1 MSAETPPHPSAIHD
15 PDPDTQQKKSD
26 QAEKLRVLVL
36 KNMVHGPCGKD
47 KPEARCMYNPQGEI
61 TGVCHKSFPK
71 QFMKD
76 TIWDEA
82 QSYATYRRRKPEDGG
97 DEVVQHN
104 RTINNSWIVPHS
116 PYLLLRYNC
125 HINVEICAST
135 KATKYLYKYIHKGGD
150 RAMVRIYDEEQPRA
164 RNEVREFQDLNSFG
178 ASEATWPIFELP
190 MSKRYP
196 AIQRLPIHLEK

>member
-1 MSAETPPHPSAIHD
+1 
-15 PDPDTQQKKSD
+15 
-26 QAEKLRVLVL
+26 
-36 KNMVHGPCGKD
+36 MVHGPCGKD

-76 TIWDEA
+76 TIWDEV

-104 RTINNSWIVPHS
+104 RTINNSWIVPYS

-150 RAMVRIYDEEQPRA
+150 RAMMRVYDKAEPRA
-164 RNEVREFQDLNSFG
+164 RNEVREFQDLKSFG
-178 ASEATWPIFELP
+178 ASEATWRIYEFP

-196 AIQRLPIHLEK
+196 AIQRLPIHLEKEQ